1 MIVLIRN
8 LIDNHTSKCNT
19 FLTQWEY
26 DNDRPHSLWRIK
38 NVNKNRQTR
47 AEQKSVLWLERMLQW
62 HVKSDN
68 NKYFQLLS
76 VLFEKHK
83 SLIFEQF
90 GWKRIQLSLEQAH
103 EFQQIIGMLNWQM
116 VASQKYFRVNKGV
129 LLYPND
135 KDRRDYRKQFWILS
149 AQVHLLILQIVLTF
163 VKRQQLH
170 FQNVKVYH
178 INEIES
184 LGQLCT
190 SIFNNGRFYIQ
201 QPLSKDE
208 WLYTSGWDRSVEGL
222 AQSGCLGITK
232 HFHGKYSSIIQ
243 TLTSENVAEN
253 ETNYRE
259 LNNHWGKKD
268 MTNQMLKFPTMII
281 IAVIHRD
288 ENNNIISKAVE
299 SCVMCLNK
307 QGQKQAN
314 KIHGET
320 MNRIPGP
327 RVESFNINQQ
337 QINNAMNASNDLS
350 LTETYW
356 QNRSQMLNL
365 DAFIAVQLPKGFNPT
380 TDTSNIN
387 MNLNEAHTQA
397 MKLLIE
403 GKSVQYRYK
412 PKDDQKNNDN
422 SNENANAD
430 DQSETPYMTR
440 FRAQQSQ
447 QSNNNDNNNNNN
459 DNNNNNNANISDI
472 PIDNNDNDNSMN
484 RNLNNVDLYD
494 SNYSTSDYDINNDNP
509 RSYDSDGNSISDVSK
524 SESELSDDDSPVH
537 RLHPLCRWNFNCGS
551 RLNRLAESDWNWQR
565 KHCRSSV
572 MQGNTLYLLKFE
584 DLSTHI
590 WNVELPRYN
599 TNEIADTLTRE
610 LLFDQIN
617 GVKYIY
623 LPHDWIPD
631 YDEEDLPM
639 NRLFAITLQDFLI
652 GLLQLHVTTDK
663 HHATDHRGDTNG
675 RKCLIFQRCLI
686 TDPIDLGNVN
696 WDEKENYKYKNINNN
711 ANILD
716 EIGSINVKYDSQYVH
731 QLHVFRI
738 ELKTYLQF
746 DNSAKNMVAGI
757 SKASSKNP
765 CAICEA
771 SGQQIYSFPDPL
783 TMCFVTRNQLQT
795 VARSLHLS
803 KSEKHHKGC
812 KETPI
817 WDCPVHRYAPTT
829 LHDFEGIF
837 AVVLHCLKCYINK
850 YTNSNQS
857 LIELQDYNKYINEL
871 YAKLAKLQDAQH
883 FLADQPQNEQIKKE
897 KQLLTEQ
904 ILPLKR
910 EFEQE
915 EKKWI
920 QELEMAEQGPLQQY
934 LKILK
939 KFKINEYYCM
949 KNSVQGIMCK
959 RICQARKELVAVA
972 KSVNSI
978 GGILWELLFENLNF
992 VYYMLKIKYHDK
1004 FKRFE
1009 LASVKHAYIDFYHQL
1024 VLAVRVWRDKGD
1036 LTIKPH
1042 YLVHD
1047 LEYCLSESMSTA
1059 FVDEE
1064 RIENVNQH
1072 VKGAKRLYH
1081 SGAGNQYGCR
1091 EMLVGRRMNDRV
1103 LSCG

>member
-1 MIVLIRN
+1 MI
-8 LIDNHTSKCNT
+8 DDHTSKCNA
-19 FLTQWEY
+19 FLTQWDY
-26 DNDRPHSLWRIK
+26 DNDKPHSLWRIR
-38 NVNKNRQTR
+38 NVNKNRQDR
-47 AEQKSVLWLERMLQW
+47 AKQKSVLWLERMLNW
-62 HVKSDN
+62 HVKGHN
-68 NKYFQLLS
+68 NEYLQLLS
-76 VLFEKHK
+76 IFFNKHK

-90 GWKRIQLSLEQAH
+90 GLKRIQLSLEQAH

-116 VASQKYFRVNKGV
+116 IASQKYFRSNKGV

-135 KDRRDYRKQFWILS
+135 KDRRDYRKQFWIPS
-149 AQVHLLILQIVLTF
+149 AQVHLLSLQIQQTF
-163 VKRQQLH
+163 VKRQQLP
-170 FQNVKVYH
+170 FQELKVYH
-178 INEIES
+178 INEIEA

-190 SIFNNGRFYIQ
+190 SILSNGRLYIQ
-201 QPLSKDE
+201 QPLSKTE
-208 WLYTSGWDRSVEGL
+208 WIYTSGWDRSVEGL

-259 LNNHWGKKD
+259 LNNHWGKRQ
-268 MTNQMLKFPTMII
+268 MTNQMLKFPTIII

-299 SCVMCLNK
+299 SCVMCLNTE
-307 QGQKQAN
+307 GQKQAN
-314 KIHGET
+314 QINAES
-320 MNRIPGP
+320 MAQIPSP
-327 RVESFNINQQ
+327 SVESLNINQQ
-337 QINNAMNASNDLS
+337 QINRAMNASNDLS
-350 LTETYW
+350 LTEKYW
-356 QNRSQMLNL
+356 QNRSQIINL

-387 MNLNEAHTQA
+387 MNLNEAYTKSMA
-397 MKLLIE
+397 LLTE
-403 GKSVQYRYK
+403 AKSVKYRYK
-412 PKDDQKNNDN
+412 PKNDQDNKDN
-422 SNENANAD
+422 SNVNANVED
-430 DQSETPYMTR
+430 EPDIMYMTR
-440 FRAQQSQ
+440 SQ
-447 QSNNNDNNNNNN
+447 TKKLQHNSIDDNNNDSN
-459 DNNNNNNANISDI
+459 DNDNRMN
-472 PIDNNDNDNSMN
+472 DNNDNDNSMN
-484 RNLNNVDLYD
+484 DNNNDNNDNDNNMNDNNNNNDLYD
-494 SNYSTSDYDINNDNP
+494 SNYNTSDYDINNDNQ
-509 RSYDSDGNSISDVSK
+509 RFYNSDGLTASDLSN
-524 SESELSDDDSPVH
+524 SESESSDDGYGSH
-537 RLHPLCRWNFNCGS
+537 RLHPLCRWNFNFGS

-572 MQGNTLYLLKFE
+572 MQGNTLYLLNFE
-584 DLSTHI
+584 ELSTHP
-590 WNVELPRYN
+590 WNVELPRDN
-599 TNEIADTLTRE
+599 TTEIADTLTTE
-610 LLFDQIN
+610 LLFDQLN
-617 GVKYIY
+617 GVKCIY

-631 YDEEDLPM
+631 YDEEELPM
-639 NRLFAITLQDFLI
+639 NHLFAITLQDLLI
-652 GLLQLHVTTDK
+652 GLLQVHVTTDK
-663 HHATDHRGDTNG
+663 HHATDHKGSNNG

-686 TDPIDLGNVN
+686 TDPIDLGTIT
-696 WDEKENYKYKNINNN
+696 WDEQENHKYKHINNN
-711 ANILD
+711 LNILD
-716 EIGSINVKYDSQYVH
+716 EIGSNNVKYDSEYAH
-731 QLHVFRI
+731 ELHVFRR

-757 SKASSKNP
+757 SKASCKNP

-771 SGQQIYSFPDPL
+771 SGQQIYALPDPL
-783 TMCFVTRNQLQT
+783 TMSFVTRNQLQT
-795 VARSLHLS
+795 VARSLHLN

-850 YTNSNQS
+850 YTNSNEN
-857 LIELQDYNKYINEL
+857 LVRLQDNNKYINQL
-871 YAKLAKLQDAQH
+871 FAKLSKLQDAQH
-883 FLADQPQNEQIKKE
+883 FLAEQPQNDQIQQE
-897 KQLLTEQ
+897 IQLLTEQ
-904 ILPLKR
+904 ILPLQR
-910 EFEQE
+910 EYEQE
-915 EKKWI
+915 EKKWME
-920 QELEMAEQGPLQQY
+920 QLENAEQGPLQRY
-934 LKILK
+934 LTILK
-939 KFKINEYYCM
+939 QYKINEYYCM

-972 KSVNSI
+972 KSIDSI

-992 VYYMLKIKYHDK
+992 VYYMLKIKYHK
-1004 FKRFE
+1004 RFKRFE

-1024 VLAVRVWRDKGD
+1024 VLVVRLYRDKGD

-1042 YLVHD
+1042 YLLHD
-1047 LEYCLSESMSTA
+1047 LEYCLSECISTA